1 MSSPTQRS
9 LAYYRRRGWTAAVT
23 ERWNP
28 HAKIRQDLWGWCDIL
43 CFRGDRRGVL
53 GVQTTSDNGGT
64 MAGRVKKLL
73 ANPTLREFLL
83 AGNAAEVHGWRK
95 AATGRWKVRRRV
107 ITLEDFTEAES

>member
-9 LAYYRRRGWTAAVT
+9 LAYYRRRGWTVAVT

-53 GVQTTSDNGGT
+53 GIQTTSDSNF
-64 MAGRVKKLL
+64 ASRRKKLL
-73 ANPTLREFLL
+73 ANPGLREFLM
-83 AGNAAEVHGWRK
+83 AGNSVERHGWRK
-95 AATGRWKVRRRV
+95 AFNGRWKVRRRT
-107 ITLEDFTEAES
+107 ITLGDFTEARL